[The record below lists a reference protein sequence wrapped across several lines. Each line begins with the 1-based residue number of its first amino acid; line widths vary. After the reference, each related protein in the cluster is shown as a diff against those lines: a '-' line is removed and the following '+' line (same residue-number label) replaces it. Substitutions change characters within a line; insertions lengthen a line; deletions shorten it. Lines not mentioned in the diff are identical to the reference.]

1 MIEREFPVSTSE
13 QKIREAI
20 FSLSLVPSVEYI
32 DSSKSVATCTLI
44 DDSGAAVAEG
54 AGKGQHCQLGALAE
68 SIEHYALEHCS
79 SKGLVTR
86 RINEVRHQAFIKLD
100 GVLANLPDS
109 EAPIDCVK
117 FKDILNSRLI
127 TVPAIMQL
135 PDKALVEHNTSLTEI
150 AYLSRYSTNS
160 GIAFGCSENEAILH
174 GLNEVLE
181 RHMLSKILMSLCGQY
196 DPILLRS
203 VDAAP
208 MREVFPDGS
217 IFRTLAAR
225 MKILITETIQG
236 VYFAMAIPKRPDGRY
251 VICALGSGCSVEPR
265 IAIERAATELH
276 QTMALYDEVE
286 KATDHSAIALASFSS
301 TLRPLINLEVLRNT
315 ELSCRRLDPP
325 KRLSVQ
331 EQVEFILERFAATG
345 LRAFKRTLLD
355 FENGCVVAQVYV
367 PGLDRFNLI
376 RAGIPVVSQHLLHAN
391 KCYP

>member
-1 MIEREFPVSTSE
+1 MFEREFSVSASE

-20 FSLSLVPSVEYI
+20 SSLSLIPSVKYI
-32 DSSKSVATCTLI
+32 DSCKTVATCTLS
-44 DDSGAAVAEG
+44 DDSGSAVAEG

-79 SKGLVTR
+79 SNGLVSR
-86 RINEVRHQAFIKLD
+86 RIYEVRRQASIKLD
-100 GVLANLPDS
+100 GILANLPDS
-109 EAPIDCVK
+109 EALIDCVEL
-117 FKDILNSRLI
+117 KDISNGSLAAI
-127 TVPAIMQL
+127 PAVMQL
-135 PDKALVEHNTSLTEI
+135 PDRALVEKNTSRTDT
-150 AYLSRYSTNS
+150 AFLSRYSTNS

-196 DPILLRS
+196 DSILMRS
-203 VDAAP
+203 VDVVV
-208 MREVFPDGS
+208 MRQVFPGS
-217 IFRTLAAR
+217 SRFCTLATS

-236 VYFAMAIPKRPDGRY
+236 VYFAMAIPKQPDGRY
-251 VICALGSGCSVEPR
+251 IVCPLGSGCSVDPR

-286 KATDHSAIALASFSS
+286 KATDHSAFALANYSS

-315 ELSCRRLDPP
+315 ELSCKRLDPP
-325 KRLSVQ
+325 RRLSVQ
-331 EQVEFILERFAATG
+331 EQVEFILEKVEVTG

-367 PGLDRFNLI
+367 PGLERFNLI
-376 RAGIPVVSQHLLHAN
+376 RAGIPVVPQHLLHAN
-391 KCYP
+391 KCYS